1 MTKKDLKFEIKFRE
15 LLKKNPIVRIYT
27 IRNKD
32 KYRVILYET
41 IKLSVMLGLSTLLTS
56 QSPLLGVI
64 AATISVMNAIYIIPR

>member
-64 AATISVMNAIYIIPR
+64 AATISGMNAIYIIPR